1 MNHTAEPN
9 GFQRAWARLETVWSQ
24 SGLGRDAIVTQVVGI
39 LHDELDHFDWV
50 GIYVLKASELR
61 LHTQRG
67 RPTPH
72 ETIPVGQG
80 ICGAAMQENNTII
93 VPDVKQDERYLA
105 CNLETRSEIV
115 VPIRIGR
122 RPVAQI
128 DIDSDRVNAFGAP
141 DEQFLESV
149 AARLGPLFADS
160 LDTLPPTKA
169 PLLS

>member
-1 MNHTAEPN
+1 MNHTAKPN
-9 GFQRAWARLETVWSQ
+9 GFQRAWARLETIWSQ
-24 SGLGRDAIVTQVVGI
+24 GELGRDPIIAEVVGI
-39 LHDELDHFDWV
+39 LHEEIDHFDWV
-50 GIYVLKASELR
+50 GIYVLKADQLH

-72 ETIPVGQG
+72 EIIPVGQG
-80 ICGAAMQENNTII
+80 ICGAAMQKNDTII

-105 CNLETRSEIV
+105 CNLDTKSEIV

-128 DIDSDRVNAFGAP
+128 DIDSDRLDAFGAP

-149 AARLGPLFADS
+149 AARLAPLFADA

-169 PLLS
+169 SFLT